1 MLSQL
6 TIRNFALVESA
17 AIEFESG
24 FNVLTGETG
33 AGKSVLIDAISAA
46 LGARLGPEVVRS
58 GAERAMVEAVFNIDP
73 LAPSALSEWAEDGL
87 IILGREIS
95 AGGRSAFRIN
105 GRMCTAAAVREVAA
119 ALIDLHGQ
127 HEHQSLLAAERHV
140 EFLDAWTGPE
150 LLADRRAAQEAL
162 AGLRE

>member
-6 TIRNFALVESA
+6 TIQNFALVERA
-17 AIEFESG
+17 AVEFESG

-58 GAERAMVEAVFNIDP
+58 GAERAMVEAVFTIDP

-87 IILGREIS
+87 IILGRELS
-95 AGGRSAFRIN
+95 AGGRSVSIWAR
-105 GRMCTAAAVREVAA
+105 A
-119 ALIDLHGQ
+119 
-127 HEHQSLLAAERHV
+127 S
-140 EFLDAWTGPE
+140 
-150 LLADRRAAQEAL
+150 RRPVSAS
-162 AGLRE
+162 